1 MRLVLQVCNDVKER
15 ARATG
20 FSLLGEDAQGIGS
33 ANSSSHSKNKSIV
46 RQTQYLLSSSLRS
59 ASECSLWS
67 VCSSFPPLFQV
78 ALKEEQAERA
88 RRLRRAAME
97 EEMLGDFV
105 RLVDYMTVENLVLIT
120 LNTNQEFL
128 ETLQQPRKQG
138 IFLTTLNFG
147 SDAIEFAPTSE
158 DVNQVFLVSSR
169 TEWACALLPHI
180 HSSLLIVGGF
190 LLAPRSLARRSIA

>member
-1 MRLVLQVCNDVKER
+1 VRLPSITVSFAAFFIAHLSEFTFALSIFLLVCFVF
-15 ARATG
+15 G
-20 FSLLGEDAQGIGS
+20 CFSA
-33 ANSSSHSKNKSIV
+33 
-46 RQTQYLLSSSLRS
+46 
-59 ASECSLWS
+59 
-67 VCSSFPPLFQV
+67 QV

-158 DVNQVFLVSSR
+158 DVNQVFYTPFDHNICPVDASFLCR
-169 TEWACALLPHI
+169 ALIPKLE
-180 HSSLLIVGGF
+180 LLEV
-190 LLAPRSLARRSIA
+190 LLAHRSSARRSTA